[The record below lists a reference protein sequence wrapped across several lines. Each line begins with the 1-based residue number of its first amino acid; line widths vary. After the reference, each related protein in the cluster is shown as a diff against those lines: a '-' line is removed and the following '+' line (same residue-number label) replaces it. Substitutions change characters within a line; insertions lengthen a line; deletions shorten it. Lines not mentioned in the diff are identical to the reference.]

1 MVLGVTVTLL
11 ITGALFSVVTDAL
24 LLAVAPLASVAVTV
38 QAMVSPGLLFEV
50 LKVKLELVPMVL
62 LPFVHA

>member
-1 MVLGVTVTLL
+1 MTVTLL
-11 ITGALFSVVTDAL
+11 ITGAVFAVVTVAL

-50 LKVKLELVPMVL
+50 LKVSVEVVPIIL

>member
-1 MVLGVTVTLL
+1 MLTLL
-11 ITGALFSVVTDAL
+11 ITGAVFSVVTDAL

-38 QAMVSPGLLFEV
+38 QTMVSPGLLFEV
-50 LKVKLELVPMVL
+50 LKVSVELVPMVL

>member
-1 MVLGVTVTLL
+1 MTVTLL
-11 ITGALFSVVTDAL
+11 TTGALFAVVTVAL

>member
-1 MVLGVTVTLL
+1 MTVTLL
-11 ITGALFSVVTDAL
+11 TTGALFAVVTVAL

-38 QAMVSPGLLFEV
+38 QAIVSPGLLFEV
-50 LKVKLELVPMVL
+50 LKVSVELVPMVL

>member
-1 MVLGVTVTLL
+1 MTVTLL
-11 ITGALFSVVTDAL
+11 MTGALFAAVTVAL

-50 LKVKLELVPMVL
+50 LKVKVELVPILV
-62 LPFVHA
+62 LPFVQE

>member
-1 MVLGVTVTLL
+1 MTVTLL
-11 ITGALFSVVTDAL
+11 TTGALFAAVTVAL

-50 LKVKLELVPMVL
+50 LKVKVELVPILV
-62 LPFVHA
+62 LPFVQE

>member
-1 MVLGVTVTLL
+1 MTVTLL
-11 ITGALFSVVTDAL
+11 TTGALFAVVTVAL

-50 LKVKLELVPMVL
+50 LKVSVELVPMVL
-62 LPFVHA
+62 PPFVHA

>member
-1 MVLGVTVTLL
+1 MTVTLL
-11 ITGALFSVVTDAL
+11 ITGAVLAVVTVAE

-38 QAMVSPGLLFEV
+38 QAIVSPGLLLEEV
-50 LKVKLELVPMVL
+50 KVRLGLVPMVL

>member
-1 MVLGVTVTLL
+1 MTVTLL
-11 ITGALFSVVTDAL
+11 ITGAVFAVVTVAL

-38 QAMVSPGLLFEV
+38 QAIVSPGLLFEV
-50 LKVKLELVPMVL
+50 LKVSVELVPMIL

>member
-1 MVLGVTVTLL
+1 MPGVTVTLL
-11 ITGALFSVVTDAL
+11 TTGALFAVVTVAL

-38 QAMVSPGLLFEV
+38 QAIVSPGLLFEV
-50 LKVKLELVPMVL
+50 LKVSVELVPMIL

>member
-1 MVLGVTVTLL
+1 MLTLL
-11 ITGALFSVVTDAL
+11 ITGAVFSVVTVAL

-50 LKVKLELVPMVL
+50 LRVKLELVPMVL
-62 LPFVHA
+62 VPFVHA

>member
-1 MVLGVTVTLL
+1 MTVTLL
-11 ITGALFSVVTDAL
+11 TTGAVFAVVTVAL
-24 LLAVAPLASVAVTV
+24 LLAVEPLASVAVTV

>member
-1 MVLGVTVTLL
+1 M
-11 ITGALFSVVTDAL
+11 TGALFAAVTVAL

-50 LKVKLELVPMVL
+50 LKVKVELVPILV
-62 LPFVHA
+62 LPFVQE

>member
-1 MVLGVTVTLL
+1 MLGVTVTLL
-11 ITGALFSVVTDAL
+11 ITGAVFSVVTDAL

-38 QAMVSPGLLFEV
+38 QAIVSPGLLFEV
-50 LKVKLELVPMVL
+50 LKISVELVPMVL